1 MGKTVAVI
9 SEYNPFHKGH
19 LFHINSIRRDFGDD
33 TTIVAIMSGNY
44 TQRGEIAFAD
54 KLLRARAAV
63 DCGVNLV
70 LELPFPYSSASAEFF
85 ARAGVSIANSIGVVD
100 AISFGSEC
108 GDVGIIGE
116 IAKNMTSEKFE
127 LALKESIKNEAASTG
142 YPELVE
148 SVYRDCFGLS
158 SERMTTPN
166 NVLAI
171 EYVKALIKAKSDII
185 PHTIKREGLNYNSN
199 ELSKELLP
207 SASAIRVALEQGDRS
222 AFDFVPDSSKNAL
235 FDAFQKEFPCDSEK
249 LSSAIISY
257 FRLNPTPAMAF
268 HDAEGGLYNR
278 LAKISRKT
286 DSITSLTELAATKK
300 YTTARIRRAILFS
313 FIGVTSSD
321 VSSEPRY
328 TQVLAMDDF
337 GAKVL
342 RSAKKSSSINIITKP
357 SSLKGL
363 DEVALRQKQLSD
375 AADSVFHLTKPYT
388 VDGDSHLRF
397 SPYVKK

>member
-1 MGKTVAVI
+1 MGKTVAII

-19 LFHINSIRRDFGDD
+19 LFHVNSIRRDFGND
-33 TTIVAIMSGNY
+33 TAIVAIMSGNF

-54 KLLRARAAV
+54 KLLRARIAV

-85 ARAGVSIANSIGVVD
+85 AISGVSIANNIGVID

-108 GDVGIIGE
+108 GDLEVISQ

-127 LALKESIKNEAASTG
+127 LALMEAIKNKSASIG
-142 YPELVE
+142 YPALVE
-148 SVYRDCFGLS
+148 SVYRDCFGS
-158 SERMTTPN
+158 CDERITTPN

-171 EYVKALIKAKSDII
+171 EYVKALIKEKSSII
-185 PHTIKREGLNYNSN
+185 PHTIKREGLDYNSN
-199 ELSKELLP
+199 ELSKKILP
-207 SASAIRVALEQGDRS
+207 SASAIRAALWQGDHS
-222 AFDFVPDSSKNAL
+222 AFDFIPNCSRTTMS
-235 FDAFQKEFPCDSEK
+235 DAFQKEFPCEPEK
-249 LSSAIISY
+249 LSTAIISY
-257 FRLNPTPAMAF
+257 FRLNHTPAMSF

-286 DSITSLTELAATKK
+286 DSITSLTELATTKK

-321 VSSEPRY
+321 VMSEPRY
-328 TQVLAMDDF
+328 TQVLAMDDL

-342 RSAKKSSSINIITKP
+342 HSAKKSSSINIITKP
-357 SSLKGL
+357 SALKGL
-363 DEVALRQKQLSD
+363 DEIALRQKQLSD
-375 AADSVFHLTKPYT
+375 AADSVFHLTKPYQ